1 MFKTITTAGL
11 ALAFSATVA
20 AGETWTLNG
29 SNSVISFGSVK
40 NNYNGEAHT
49 FSDLSGTVTEDG
61 KATVEIGLA
70 SVNTNIDIRNERMIE
85 HVFKKAATATLNAQ
99 VDMAAFTSLA
109 VGESTVSEIEGDVSL
124 LGVEAPVWMDVFVMR
139 LDEDKVMVTTNS
151 MMFVSTEDLG
161 VDAGIDT
168 LQELASL
175 EGITR
180 TTPVTF
186 RLMFS
191 AGSTES

>member
-11 ALAFSATVA
+11 ALAFTATIA
-20 AGETWTLNG
+20 AAETWTLNG

-61 KATVEIGLA
+61 TATVEIGLA
-70 SVNTNIDIRNERMIE
+70 SVQTNIDIRNERLIE

-99 VDMAAFTSLA
+99 VDMAAFNSLA
-109 VGESTVSEIEGDVSL
+109 VGESTVTEIEGDVSL
-124 LGVEAPVWMDVFVMR
+124 LGADAPVWMDVFVMR
-139 LDEDKVMVTTNS
+139 LDEENVMVTTNS

-175 EGITR
+175 DGITR

-191 AGSTES
+191 SASTES

>member
-11 ALAFSATVA
+11 ALAFTATLA
-20 AGETWTLNG
+20 AAETWTLNG

-49 FSDLSGTVTEDG
+49 FSDLTGTVTEDG
-61 KATVEIGLA
+61 TAKVEIGLA
-70 SVNTNIDIRNERMIE
+70 SVQTNIDIRNERMIE

-99 VDMAAFTSLA
+99 VDMTAFNSLA
-109 VGESTVSEIEGDVSL
+109 VGESTVTEIEGDVSL
-124 LGVEAPVWMDVFVMR
+124 LGVDAPVWMDVFVMR
-139 LDEDKVMVTTNS
+139 LDEETVMVTTNS

-175 EGITR
+175 DGITR

-186 RLMFS
+186 RLMFN